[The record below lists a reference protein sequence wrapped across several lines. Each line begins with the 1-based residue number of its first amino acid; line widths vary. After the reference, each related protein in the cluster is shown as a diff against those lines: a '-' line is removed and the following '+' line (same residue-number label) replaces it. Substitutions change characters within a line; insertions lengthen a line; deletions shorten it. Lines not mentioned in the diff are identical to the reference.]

1 MLKFFLVAH
10 LTYANQW
17 GWLRNKIRTFGFFGT
32 PYCPV
37 VFAKEVGELG
47 GSRHGGH
54 LILSISQDPLTGCVV
69 VLNSGRQLAQDD
81 HVAGVA
87 RQLLWGEE
95 IINQGRA
102 ETTQPEKRL
111 R

>member
-1 MLKFFLVAH
+1 M
-10 LTYANQW
+10 
-17 GWLRNKIRTFGFFGT
+17 
-32 PYCPV
+32 
-37 VFAKEVGELG
+37 FAKKIGEFG

-54 LILSISQDPLTGCVV
+54 LREGISQNPLTGCVV

>member
-1 MLKFFLVAH
+1 M
-10 LTYANQW
+10 
-17 GWLRNKIRTFGFFGT
+17 
-32 PYCPV
+32 
-37 VFAKEVGELG
+37 FAKKIGKLG

-54 LILSISQDPLTGCVV
+54 IRLGIGQDPLAGGVV
-69 VLNSGRQLAQDD
+69 VLKSGRQLAQDD